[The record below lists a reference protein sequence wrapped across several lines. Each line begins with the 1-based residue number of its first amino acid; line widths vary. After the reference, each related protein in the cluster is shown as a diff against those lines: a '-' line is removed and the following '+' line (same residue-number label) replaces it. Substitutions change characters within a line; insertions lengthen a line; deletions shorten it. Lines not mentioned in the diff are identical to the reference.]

1 MNEPVTLFLCGDV
14 MTARGID
21 QALPYPGD
29 PRLYEPCVENA
40 SEYIRL
46 AEQANGP
53 LPRPVDFSNNWG
65 DTVEVFKR
73 EKPPAKI
80 NNF

>member
-29 PRLYEPCVENA
+29 ARLYEPCVENA
-40 SEYIRL
+40 SEYVRL

-53 LPRPVDFSNNWG
+53 LPRPVDFSYIWG
-65 DTVEVFKR
+65 DTLEVFQR
-73 EKPPAKI
+73 EKPRAKI
-80 NNF
+80 I